1 MNIGITCYPTY
12 GGSGTIATEL
22 GINLAR
28 RGHRVHFITTALPYR
43 LSEFVENIYFHE
55 VQVFQYPLF
64 EYAPYSLSLASKMSQ
79 VALRENLDLLHVH
92 YAVPHATSAYL
103 AQKILEHRRRLPFIT
118 TLHGTD
124 ITLVGTDPSYY
135 EITRFSIENSDS
147 VTAVSQYL
155 KNQTLLRFAI
165 DNTITVIPN
174 FVDPQRFTPHKRLNR
189 DCFSQDGEKIL
200 MHISNFR
207 PVKRI
212 PDIIE
217 VFAGVASRI
226 NARLILVGDGP
237 EKERARSLVDQKGL
251 NEKVHFI
258 GRHNDVSA
266 LLPCADLYLLLSEHE
281 SFGLTALEAMSCQV
295 PVIGTSGSGMESFL
309 GDGAAGMLFPVGNV
323 ASMVDGSIRILENP
337 DLARRMG
344 EAGRK
349 LAIEQFHQDIIVER
363 YEQLYREV
371 LEKTGG

>member
-103 AQKILEHRRRLPFIT
+103 AQKILERRRHLPFIT

-124 ITLVGTDPSYY
+124 ITLVGADPSYY
-135 EITRFSIENSDS
+135 EITLFSIENSDS

-174 FVDPQRFTPHKRLNR
+174 FVDPQRFTPQTRLNR

-295 PVIGTSGSGMESFL
+295 PVIGTSGSGMDSFL

>member
-12 GGSGTIATEL
+12 GGSGTVATEL

-43 LSEFVENIYFHE
+43 LSDFVENIYFHE

-64 EYAPYSLSLASKMSQ
+64 DYAPYSLSLASKMAQ
-79 VALRENLDLLHVH
+79 VTLRENLDLLHVH

-103 AQKILEHRRRLPFIT
+103 AQKIIESRRRLPFIT

-124 ITLVGTDPSYY
+124 ITLVGADPSYY

-155 KNQTLLRFAI
+155 KNQTLYRFAI
-165 DNTITVIPN
+165 ENPITVIPN
-174 FVDPQRFTPHKRLNR
+174 FVDPQRFTPEKRLR
-189 DCFSQDGEKIL
+189 HDCFSNDGEKVL

-212 PDIIE
+212 DDIIA
-217 VFAGVASRI
+217 VFEGVAASI
-226 NARLILVGDGP
+226 DARLILVGDGP
-237 EKERARSLVDQKGL
+237 EKERARTLVDQKGL
-251 NEKVHFI
+251 SGKVHFI
-258 GRHNDVSA
+258 GRQNDVST

-295 PVIGTSGSGMESFL
+295 PVIGTSGSGMDSFL

-323 ASMVDGSIRILENP
+323 ASMVEGCIRILDNP

-349 LAIEQFHQDIIVER
+349 RAIEQYHQDIIVGR

-371 LEKTGG
+371 LEKTRG

>member
-12 GGSGTIATEL
+12 GGSGTVATEL

-43 LSEFVENIYFHE
+43 LSDFVENIYFHE

-64 EYAPYSLSLASKMSQ
+64 DYAPYSLSLASKMAQ

-103 AQKILEHRRRLPFIT
+103 AQKIIESRRRLPFIT

-124 ITLVGTDPSYY
+124 ITLVGADPSYY

-155 KNQTLLRFAI
+155 KNQTLYRFAI
-165 DNTITVIPN
+165 ENPITVIPN
-174 FVDPQRFTPHKRLNR
+174 FVDPQRFTPEKRLR
-189 DCFSQDGEKIL
+189 HDCFSNDGEKVL

-212 PDIIE
+212 HDIIA
-217 VFAGVASRI
+217 VFEGVAASI
-226 NARLILVGDGP
+226 DARLILVGDGP
-237 EKERARSLVDQKGL
+237 EKERARALVDQKGL
-251 NEKVHFI
+251 SGKVHFI
-258 GRHNDVSA
+258 GRQNDVST

-295 PVIGTSGSGMESFL
+295 PVISTSGSGMDSFL

-323 ASMVDGSIRILENP
+323 SSMVEGCIRILDNP

-349 LAIEQFHQDIIVER
+349 RAIEQYHQDIIVGQ

-371 LEKTGG
+371 LENTRG

>member
-12 GGSGTIATEL
+12 GGSGTVATEL

-43 LSEFVENIYFHE
+43 LSDFVENIYFHE

-64 EYAPYSLSLASKMSQ
+64 DYAPYSLSLASKMAQ

-103 AQKILEHRRRLPFIT
+103 AQKIIESRRRLPFIT

-124 ITLVGTDPSYY
+124 ITLVGADPSYY

-155 KNQTLLRFAI
+155 KNQTLYRFAI
-165 DNTITVIPN
+165 ENPITVIPN
-174 FVDPQRFTPHKRLNR
+174 FVDPQRFTPEKRLR
-189 DCFSQDGEKIL
+189 HDCFSNDGEKVL

-212 PDIIE
+212 HDIIA
-217 VFAGVASRI
+217 VFEGVAARI
-226 NARLILVGDGP
+226 EARLILVGDGP
-237 EKERARSLVDQKGL
+237 EKERARALVDQKGL
-251 NEKVHFI
+251 SGKVHFI
-258 GRHNDVSA
+258 GRQNDVST

-295 PVIGTSGSGMESFL
+295 PVISTSGSGMDSFL

-323 ASMVDGSIRILENP
+323 SSMVEGCIRILENP

-349 LAIEQFHQDIIVER
+349 RAIEQYHQDIIVGR

-371 LEKTGG
+371 LEKTRG